1 MAGALRD
8 VLLVLLTTVG
18 TYVLVG
24 VAFAGSFYAL
34 TLVPGGLQ
42 AAVCGEAFFCWPG
55 LVLALVVSMAVTVG
69 VVGGLTSRGY
79 LRVPDA
85 W

>member
-1 MAGALRD
+1 MAGPLRD
-8 VLLVLLTTVG
+8 LLTALLTTVG

-24 VAFAGSFYAL
+24 VA
-34 TLVPGGLQ
+34 
-42 AAVCGEAFFCWPG
+42 
-55 LVLALVVSMAVTVG
+55 LVVSMAVTVG
-69 VVGGLTSRGY
+69 VIGTLASRGY

>member
-24 VAFAGSFYAL
+24 VAFVGSFYAL
-34 TLVPGGLQ
+34 TLLPGWLQ
-42 AAVCGEAFFCWPG
+42 AAVCRGLFFCWPG
-55 LVLALVVSMAVTVG
+55 LVLALVVSTAVTVG
-69 VVGGLTSRGY
+69 VIGTLSSRGY